1 MSQVSCHI
9 TMSHEKYGKIVH
21 RLCSS
26 CISSVQEINK
36 DSIKFFLL
44 TQTWSRFKL
53 PWLEPYTCQH
63 LISSHPVTRGLVKVF
78 SEVISKVRVSRL
90 LVILYKVVLGLKRVW
105 DFKSKSF
112 YTRITEK
119 ENLLFSF
126 FFFFFFKSIIYYMR
140 CVGRPWQ
147 YKKKEDYG
155 PLGHVVNASTIL
167 TKHEAKKYSY
177 K

>member
-36 DSIKFFLL
+36 DSIEFFLL

-105 DFKSKSF
+105 GFKSKSF

-126 FFFFFFKSIIYYMR
+126 FFFFFFQINNLLHEVCRQTMA
-140 CVGRPWQ
+140 VQ
-147 YKKKEDYG
+147 KKEDYG
-155 PLGHVVNASTIL
+155 PSGHVVNAPTTL